1 MSASASVYPLALSS
15 PCGIRG
21 ADLALPAPPPFGA
34 ASGWAEAQR
43 LEHGP
48 RLQGNGL
55 VGRHPLRSLPLP
67 EGTLLAAQQE
77 FGSASCAGS
86 NTLTCDLSSG
96 KTTR

>member
-15 PCGIRG
+15 RMG
-21 ADLALPAPPPFGA
+21 AEARTWPSRLRRLLGA

-86 NTLTCDLSSG
+86 NTLTFDLSSG

>member
-1 MSASASVYPLALSS
+1 MSASASVYPLALFSLL
-15 PCGIRG
+15 G
-21 ADLALPAPPPFGA
+21 AEARTWPSRLRRLFGA

-77 FGSASCAGS
+77 FLSPFSPAR
-86 NTLTCDLSSG
+86 TLLPWT
-96 KTTR
+96 